1 MMTPK
6 NNVGLAEI
14 YALISIQPNVKYR
27 AYLTLMLST
36 GLKKNQ
42 ILDLRIKDFF
52 NAYGDISAYYL
63 NNLFT
68 KIVYGYYRNV
78 IPKWDIDFGEKE
90 RVVFSSIESTFYIL
104 LSLNERI
111 KKEDINFNSKLFDI
125 PSSTVTEIFNRSK
138 NFDNNFEISSEDIRN
153 FYENACILGIPDID
167 DSSRKYS
174 YKKKGKYSNTKNNLI
189 RLFTEGLKESNEVK
203 YGEFKLMKCYQK
215 HIMPRVT
222 AKNYDLPYETMYN
235 YLKKEEFSKNIEKMD
250 KTELLKEFMTNTKVY
265 DKKGNLDIR
274 RSMQGDSIKTSLI
287 LEKLSKETKV
297 YTENEI
303 DNIIDYY
310 IKYRRPEL
318 SIYDLSQFKQYAHE
332 SRYFNDAPDFLDD
345 LLKEWYLKTEVDS
358 LFKEDIKIDLSNYE
372 TGVEMIIGILAP
384 FLNEYEIEEDF
395 RMCLLKWI
403 DNLQDQVDSLL
414 LTSDVAL
421 DMIFLALYKKY
432 GLQTFRHPCG
442 S

>member
-1 MMTPK
+1 MTSK

-42 ILDLRIKDFF
+42 ILDLCIRDFF
-52 NAYGDISAYYL
+52 NAYDNISPHNL

-287 LEKLSKETKV
+287 LEKLPKETKV
-297 YTENEI
+297 YTEKEI

-332 SRYFNDAPDFLDD
+332 SGYFNDSPDFLDN

-421 DMIFLALYKKY
+421 DMIFPALYKKY
-432 GLQTFRHPCG
+432 GLQTFRYPYE